1 MSKNKCT
8 FKETDGGFNSLY
20 KTLLYSTV
28 VMITHCPP
36 HAVIHETE
44 ASLRTI
50 GLVHFLFPI
59 LSKMMKGRMGGK
71 KGRKGSQI

>member
-1 MSKNKCT
+1 
-8 FKETDGGFNSLY
+8 
-20 KTLLYSTV
+20 
-28 VMITHCPP
+28 MITHCPP

-50 GLVHFLFPI
+50 GIVHFLFPI